1 MRHSPDPAA
10 DLAKARDWRA
20 LRMALPYLWP
30 RDDPGLRARLVL
42 SVILLNA
49 AAFVNA
55 LVPVLFGQAVDQL
68 SQTSSA
74 LVAPVA
80 LVFAYGFVH
89 WLGKALN
96 ELRWT
101 LYGPIE
107 QRVKRYLGLAAF
119 RHLHELSLRFHLG
132 RRTGSLSR
140 VLDSGLRGTD
150 ELLFNV
156 VFIILPLFA
165 EIAFMCAVL
174 LAWFQPVFALLAVGT
189 LGLYTVA
196 LVIGSEWLRRHQ
208 RRAVI
213 EQNEAHGKAIDGLLN
228 YETVKFFGN
237 ERHIADRYDEAL
249 HRVEK
254 LTVQALIG
262 RSITGLLQVSILG
275 VGLTA
280 MLLLAGGETASGG
293 MTVGDFVMVNTY
305 MMQLLRPL
313 DRMGQLYR
321 QIKQALIDVENLM
334 ALFEQPPEVT
344 DKPGAIAL
352 PKGPGEVRFEN
363 VTFAYDPRR
372 GPVLNNVSFT
382 VAPGRVLGLVGSSG
396 AGKSTIGRL
405 LFRFYDPTGGHIL
418 IDGRDL
424 REVTQASLRA
434 AIAVVPQDPVL
445 FNESIYYNIAFGRP
459 DAGRDD
465 VIAAARLAQIH
476 DFVASLPDGYD
487 TMVGERGLK
496 LSGGEKQRV
505 AIARAVLKQP
515 SIFLFDEAT
524 SALDSH
530 TEKAIQRS
538 LREVSR
544 GMTTLVIAHR
554 LSTVVDA
561 DEIIVLEDG
570 AVVERGRHDQLLR
583 LSGRYASLWAR
594 QQEALEAAD

>member
-1 MRHSPDPAA
+1 
-10 DLAKARDWRA
+10 
-20 LRMALPYLWP
+20 
-30 RDDPGLRARLVL
+30 
-42 SVILLNA
+42 
-49 AAFVNA
+49 
-55 LVPVLFGQAVDQL
+55 
-68 SQTSSA
+68 
-74 LVAPVA
+74 
-80 LVFAYGFVH
+80 
-89 WLGKALN
+89 
-96 ELRWT
+96 
-101 LYGPIE
+101 
-107 QRVKRYLGLAAF
+107 
-119 RHLHELSLRFHLG
+119 
-132 RRTGSLSR
+132 
-140 VLDSGLRGTD
+140 
-150 ELLFNV
+150 
-156 VFIILPLFA
+156 
-165 EIAFMCAVL
+165 
-174 LAWFQPVFALLAVGT
+174 
-189 LGLYTVA
+189 
-196 LVIGSEWLRRHQ
+196 
-208 RRAVI
+208 
-213 EQNEAHGKAIDGLLN
+213 
-228 YETVKFFGN
+228 
-237 ERHIADRYDEAL
+237 
-249 HRVEK
+249 
-254 LTVQALIG
+254 
-262 RSITGLLQVSILG
+262 
-275 VGLTA
+275 
-280 MLLLAGGETASGG
+280 
-293 MTVGDFVMVNTY
+293 MVNTY

-554 LSTVVDA
+554 L
-561 DEIIVLEDG
+561 
-570 AVVERGRHDQLLR
+570 
-583 LSGRYASLWAR
+583 
-594 QQEALEAAD
+594 